1 MRRATLDDLTLQRSV
16 LLRTN
21 SVLLYIYAFW
31 CDDLIKARV
40 VHGQV
45 KPSYDL
51 TAWKSNFAL
60 LALIRSEGRGDAL
73 RPIRALVDLLE
84 GVIRSANARQIRR
97 EAHFRAERALHISQH
112 ANGTS
117 AAGGPSPASTGSP
130 ESLAASADT
139 VGALNQMLA
148 ASGDHETAVKL
159 IRAALSDRDA
169 VFAPANLPVYLP
181 RTAAKAA
188 ANARRADQDTQPTFD
203 VAAPWAWPVDV
214 LHGPFAIA
222 HVACFGLSVVD
233 ELAEQLGLAGFAAV
247 GLGDIEA

>member
-1 MRRATLDDLTLQRSV
+1 MRRATLDDLTVQRSV
-16 LLRTN
+16 LLQTN

-31 CDDLIKARV
+31 CDDLLKARIV
-40 VHGQV
+40 GGQV
-45 KPSYDL
+45 KPAHD
-51 TAWKSNFAL
+51 TNAWRSNLPL
-60 LALIRSEGRGDAL
+60 LAAIRAGARGDAL
-73 RPIRALVDLLE
+73 RPIRTLVDLLE
-84 GVIRSANARQIRR
+84 GMIRSGIARQVRR
-97 EAHFRAERALHISQH
+97 DAHFRAERALHISQN

-130 ESLAASADT
+130 EGMAASTDAIN
-139 VGALNQMLA
+139 ALNAMLV
-148 ASGDHETAVKL
+148 ASSDHENAVKL
-159 IRAALSDRDA
+159 MRAALCDRDA

-181 RTAAKAA
+181 RTAAKVV
-188 ANARRADQDTQPTFD
+188 ANARLADQDTQPTFD

-247 GLGDIEA
+247 GVLEA